1 MLATFGVLQ
10 VFFSMIWF
18 FLFFIWIMLIFRI
31 IMDIFRDHQSS
42 GISKVLWMVFIIVL
56 PFLGAFVYIIS
67 KGNSMAEREVGA
79 MKAQEDATQQY
90 IRQAAGTGG
99 AADELARL
107 ADLKDKGV
115 ITDAEFAAMK
125 AKVIG

>member
-1 MLATFGVLQ
+1 
-10 VFFSMIWF
+10 
-18 FLFFIWIMLIFRI
+18 MLIFRI

-42 GISKVLWMVFIIVL
+42 GISKVLWMIFIIVL
-56 PFLGAFVYIIS
+56 PFLGAFVYIVS
-67 KGNSMAEREVGA
+67 KGKSMAEREVGA